1 MQLNQTDVCFLK
13 GVFYLKDFIIDFVR
27 NLDNEEDFETL
38 RAIYFFIK
46 KLV

>member
-1 MQLNQTDVCFLK
+1 MQLPRTNVCFLK

-38 RAIYFFIK
+38 RSIYLFIK